1 MSGARRPQFLPSIS
15 RGGGPAKGWW
25 RGLFAGLGKPLHHPA
40 APGGPPPPGIG
51 GRSGFTPLWRSAEH
65 GFTPSWRS
73 AEHGFTPSWRS
84 AEHGFTLI
92 EMLVAL
98 AIFSLAALALLRLE
112 GATVSTTARLQE
124 QALAQIVARNIA
136 VEVLTDPRPP
146 AFGEV
151 RGETVNAGRNWLWTR
166 RTDRSPE
173 PRIQQ
178 ILIKVASD
186 RGLQAATLTV
196 FQRAPQ

>member
-1 MSGARRPQFLPSIS
+1 MSAAERPRS
-15 RGGGPAKGWW
+15 
-25 RGLFAGLGKPLHHPA
+25 AGY
-40 APGGPPPPGIG
+40 
-51 GRSGFTPLWRSAEH
+51 GFTPI
-65 GFTPSWRS
+65 GRS

-136 VEVLTDPRPP
+136 VEVLTDPVPP
-146 AFGEV
+146 AFGAV
-151 RGETVNAGRNWLWTR
+151 RGETVNAGRKWLWTR
-166 RTDRSPE
+166 STGRSPE

-178 ILIKVASD
+178 ILITVASD
-186 RGLQAATLTV
+186 RGLRAATLTV
-196 FQRAPQ
+196 FRRAPQ

>member
-1 MSGARRPQFLPSIS
+1 VS
-15 RGGGPAKGWW
+15 
-25 RGLFAGLGKPLHHPA
+25 
-40 APGGPPPPGIG
+40 
-51 GRSGFTPLWRSAEH
+51 SADEN

-73 AEHGFTPSWRS
+73 AENGFTPSWRS

-112 GATVSTTARLQE
+112 TATVATTARLQE

-136 VEVLTDPRPP
+136 VEAMTDPVPP
-146 AFGEV
+146 AFGEL
-151 RGETVNAGRNWLWTR
+151 RGETVNAGRRWIWTR
-166 RTDRSPE
+166 RTARSPE

-178 ILIKVASD
+178 ILIHVASE
-186 RGLQAATLTV
+186 RGPEAATLTI
-196 FQRAPQ
+196 FRRAAQ